1 MTQKRKSNG
10 KNALRSLADAGKTG
24 LFLLAAT
31 ALPLRSLG
39 QQLVAFGEGLEEL
52 FATGKAKIKAKK
64 APPTDETPVFEA
76 PEAEEPAFK
85 EAETPEEPVFEEPE
99 ARVLEEPAP
108 PADEA
113 PDEPAGDAPEFT
125 ANGDLSLIDAAAEPE
140 RYAELLAREQK
151 GEIALIRRYRR
162 SYESRLIQS
171 KDPMQDYYS
180 GLKNALLR
188 YKGVKS
194 RVSWANETFHQGRN
208 HLAKIVVKT
217 SCLYVYLSIDPETLK
232 GTKYEAAADDVS
244 GTKKFG
250 EFPTVIKI
258 KGERKYKY
266 ALELIDRICAEE
278 LSLPLNK
285 KFEETDYRRPY
296 MTDEELAA
304 AGLVKLL
311 VAADDGTAE

>member
-1 MTQKRKSNG
+1 M
-10 KNALRSLADAGKTG
+10 
-24 LFLLAAT
+24 
-31 ALPLRSLG
+31 
-39 QQLVAFGEGLEEL
+39 
-52 FATGKAKIKAKK
+52 
-64 APPTDETPVFEA
+64 
-76 PEAEEPAFK
+76 
-85 EAETPEEPVFEEPE
+85 
-99 ARVLEEPAP
+99 
-108 PADEA
+108 
-113 PDEPAGDAPEFT
+113 
-125 ANGDLSLIDAAAEPE
+125 
-140 RYAELLAREQK
+140 
-151 GEIALIRRYRR
+151 
-162 SYESRLIQS
+162 
-171 KDPMQDYYS
+171 
-180 GLKNALLR
+180 
-188 YKGVKS
+188 
-194 RVSWANETFHQGRN
+194 
-208 HLAKIVVKT
+208 VKT